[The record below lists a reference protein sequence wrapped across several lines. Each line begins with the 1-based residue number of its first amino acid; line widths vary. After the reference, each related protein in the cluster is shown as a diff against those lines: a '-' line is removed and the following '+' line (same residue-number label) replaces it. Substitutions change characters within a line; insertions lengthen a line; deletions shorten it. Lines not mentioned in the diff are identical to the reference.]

1 MSDVYVGIYVTKEK
15 LEIHVLPSD
24 ECWEVGNDH
33 RGMEEMAEQL
43 TKVRPRIIVVKS
55 AGGMEALVIAAL
67 YAAGPPVFVVN
78 NHQVREFANTLN
90 ISDRSDVVDAHTI
103 ARFAKETSPQSIS
116 LTQEQ
121 ELMFRELVRRRHQLV
136 EIQTAEAKRLQ
147 RNNSRQVSQSIH
159 NLIKAI
165 EAEIDQIDRKV
176 DKHIKLT
183 QMHSIR

>member
-1 MSDVYVGIYVTKEK
+1 MSNVYVGIYVTNEK
-15 LEIHVLPSD
+15 IEIYVLPSE
-24 ECWEVGNDH
+24 ECWDVGNDH
-33 RGMEEMAEQL
+33 AGMEEMVERL
-43 TKVRPRIIVVKS
+43 RGLHPRLIVLKV
-55 AGGMEALVIAAL
+55 AGGMETLVAATL
-67 YAAGPPVFVVN
+67 YAAGLPVAVVN
-78 NHQVREFANTLN
+78 NQQVRDFANTLN

-183 QMHSIR
+183 HMHSIR